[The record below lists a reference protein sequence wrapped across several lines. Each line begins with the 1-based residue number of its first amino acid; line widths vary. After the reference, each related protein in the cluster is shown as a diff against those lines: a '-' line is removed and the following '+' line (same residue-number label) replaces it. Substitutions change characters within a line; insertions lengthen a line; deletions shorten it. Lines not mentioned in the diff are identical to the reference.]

1 MVAYPETDHRQ
12 CSNMLFSLRCI
23 YNGIMVSPLSTRRR
37 SKTPPPGE
45 TGQEALYL
53 RSLSDRQITVLIK
66 LRDGET
72 VRGWIEYFDDS
83 MVRLTREGHP
93 NLFIYKHQIRSISE
107 ASKKRAPRPAALP
120 GPAVNGAAS

>member
-1 MVAYPETDHRQ
+1 MT
-12 CSNMLFSLRCI
+12 F
-23 YNGIMVSPLSTRRR
+23 PLSSRRR

-53 RSLSDRQITVLIK
+53 RSLSDRQVVVQIK

-83 MVRLTREGHP
+83 MLRLTREGQP
-93 NLFIYKHQIRSISE
+93 NLFIYKHQIRTISE
-107 ASKKRAPRPAALP
+107 AGKRRTVGVTPPLERSSHETAAHHEE
-120 GPAVNGAAS
+120 A

>member
-1 MVAYPETDHRQ
+1 MT
-12 CSNMLFSLRCI
+12 
-23 YNGIMVSPLSTRRR
+23 SPLSSRHR

-53 RSLSDRQITVLIK
+53 RSLSERQVVVQIK

-83 MVRLTREGHP
+83 MLRLTRAGQP
-93 NLFIYKHQIRSISE
+93 NLFIYKHQIRSITE
-107 ASKKRAPRPAALP
+107 AGRARAPRPGSANGATGN
-120 GPAVNGAAS
+120 GPVSNGAAS

>member
-1 MVAYPETDHRQ
+1 MTP
-12 CSNMLFSLRCI
+12 
-23 YNGIMVSPLSTRRR
+23 PLSTRRR

-53 RSLSDRQITVLIK
+53 RSLSDRQVTVTIK

-83 MVRLTREGHP
+83 MVRLTRVGHP

-107 ASKKRAPRPAALP
+107 ASRKRVSPSESAEVI
-120 GPAVNGAAS
+120 GSVGAGGSF

>member
-1 MVAYPETDHRQ
+1 
-12 CSNMLFSLRCI
+12 
-23 YNGIMVSPLSTRRR
+23 MVSPLSTRRK

-107 ASKKRAPRPAALP
+107 AGKKRAPRSTDLP
-120 GPAVNGAAS
+120 RPPVNGAAS